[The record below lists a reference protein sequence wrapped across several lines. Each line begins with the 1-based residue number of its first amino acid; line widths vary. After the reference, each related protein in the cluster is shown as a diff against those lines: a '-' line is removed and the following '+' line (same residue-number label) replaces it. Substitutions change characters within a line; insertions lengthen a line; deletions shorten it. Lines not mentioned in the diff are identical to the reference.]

1 MNGNMEEDNKSV
13 CSMNSDEDTVK
24 KKTKRGI
31 IYLSTIPPYMNVIRI
46 REFFQD
52 FGKVGNV
59 YLQLADAG
67 SLLLFTWFRP
77 IQAPL
82 WSSWSTPI
90 SYPTATMNGKI

>member
-1 MNGNMEEDNKSV
+1 MEEDNESI
-13 CSMNSDEDTVK
+13 CSINSDENTVK

-46 REFFQD
+46 REFFED

-67 SLLLFTWFRP
+67 SLLLFTPFRP
-77 IQAPL
+77 IPVPL
-82 WSSWSTPI
+82 
-90 SYPTATMNGKI
+90 